1 LFNFVYFFERIIMK
15 ATRIATLA
23 LLATA
28 ALGFNA
34 FASGSDTYQPEP
46 AQKFV
51 SVLSRAQVQEAAV
64 AANLDNFKSGPVSE
78 RGAYSFTV
86 SPQTSNTGLSRDAVR
101 AEAIKNAHMAI
112 VNDHAG

>member
-1 LFNFVYFFERIIMK
+1 MK

-34 FASGSDTYQPEP
+34 FASGSDTYQPES

-64 AANLDNFKSGPVSE
+64 AANLDNFKRGLTSE
-78 RGAYSFTV
+78 RGNYLIDAAAQAPSL
-86 SPQTSNTGLSRDAVR
+86 GLTREVVR
-101 AEAIKNAHMAI
+101 SEAIKNAHMTLQ
-112 VNDHAG
+112 NDHAG